1 MKRFSFNS
9 GLFIAG
15 LLFICSCADDSISE
29 KLRATSDYMS
39 LELNV
44 NTINIKGDASTQ
56 TVYVWASSSVS
67 WVIEDIPS
75 WITVSPRNGT
85 GDAVVTMSF
94 GANTQSKRS
103 ATLSVRCTDTDWP
116 ARVNLSV
123 SQDVTTEIGTHDYV
137 DLGLSVK
144 WATCNV
150 GASKPEESGDYYA
163 WGETKTKTKYK
174 WSTYIFCS
182 SYTDDYTSD
191 DVMLSKYNTH
201 SSRGGVDNKTELDLE
216 DDVAHVKW
224 GGSWRLPTK
233 TELFELVNNCTVSP
247 ETLNGVSGFR
257 FRSNITGY
265 TNRSIFMP
273 TTGFMGNNLVS
284 EGTWFEYWS
293 SSLYANS
300 PVSAC
305 VIIYHYN
312 SSDVNPYISAENRY
326 WGHVVRPVRP

>member
-116 ARVNLSV
+116 ARVNLTV
-123 SQDVTTEIGTHDYV
+123 SQDKQVVSTTHEYV

-150 GASKPEESGDYYA
+150 GASKPEEYGDYFA
-163 WGETKTKTKYK
+163 WGEIETK
-174 WSTYIFCS
+174 STYRWYAYKYYLSGSTEEDIK
-182 SYTDDYTSD
+182 
-191 DVMLSKYNTH
+191 LSKYVNNSNWGT
-201 SSRGGVDNKTELDLE
+201 VDSKMILDIN

-224 GGSWRLPTK
+224 GGNWRIPTYSEAW
-233 TELFELVNNCTVSP
+233 ELHDNCTWTWTTV
-247 ETLNGVSGFR
+247 NGVYGYKITSNKTGFT
-257 FRSNITGY
+257 S
-265 TNRSIFMP
+265 RSIFLP
-273 TTGFMGNNLVS
+273 ASGIKFESTVYYR
-284 EGTWFEYWS
+284 GTVGYYW
-293 SSLYANS
+293 ANS
-300 PVSAC
+300 IAEKSYYGEG
-305 VIIYHYN
+305 IFFN
-312 SSDVNPYISAENRY
+312 SDGHNGLNAFRY
-326 WGHVVRPVRP
+326 EGLPVRAVCP